1 MSQLVAG
8 RIKPVLSDFT
18 GGGFM
23 EPYNWFPRAP
33 HVPFPF
39 VEVSL
44 FPFTVMSNHPGYNY
58 MLSPISPPSESP
70 NLGVSW

>member
-1 MSQLVAG
+1 
-8 RIKPVLSDFT
+8 
-18 GGGFM
+18 M

-58 MLSPISPPSESP
+58 MLSPISPPSESL